1 MVRNIYNKSLVIDYK
16 SIKSMNEK
24 AKKSYKIRNKNKIG
38 IKLRNKK

>member
-1 MVRNIYNKSLVIDYK
+1 MMKLKNENK

-24 AKKSYKIRNKNKIG
+24 ARKSYKIRNKNKIG